1 MAEMI
6 HTDIFLMGGW
16 SSGLPAA
23 TGAVKMGADTVLIE
37 RECPYGQ
44 PMPGRN
50 TRNKFTLAARLTYQI
65 TFIAPSYKS
74 IKISGHA

>member
-23 TGAVKMGADTVLIE
+23 TGAVEMGADTVLIE
-37 RECPYGQ
+37 RA
-44 PMPGRN
+44 
-50 TRNKFTLAARLTYQI
+50 KLV
-65 TFIAPSYKS
+65 
-74 IKISGHA
+74 KIRIQAMGMRQREES